1 VSTAGDFMLNA
12 IRDRV
17 DELTVMVPRRTTQ
30 LVIAQLG
37 NDAGQV
43 GAATMAFRGG
53 LITLHGV

>member
-1 VSTAGDFMLNA
+1 MLDA
-12 IRDRV
+12 IRGRV
-17 DELTVMVPRRTTQ
+17 DELTVMAPRGTTK

-53 LITLHGV
+53 LTTGNGTR

>member
-1 VSTAGDFMLNA
+1 VSTAGDFMLDA

-17 DELTVMVPRRTTQ
+17 DELTTMVPKRTTK

-43 GAATMAFRGG
+43 GAATMCFRGG
-53 LITLHGV
+53 LTTEHGR